1 MDGLAH
7 AHRIGSTNP
16 PIRLRIDQELLRV
29 PQDIARLVKMIVD
42 VIRKRLLC
50 QEAGTRGTTIPSPSR
65 APTLDDR
72 GMAAAVRSRMTRLL
86 TQAHA
91 SRLATDAE
99 IEARIE
105 MKSTRAGVN
114 LRGLVRA
121 RDQKG
126 GEITA
131 EDQQESQHPEAD
143 LRSDNEARQA
153 NEDWLRRARLAMDEV
168 GKKAGADPLVEPG
181 LLADQG
187 SLVGSGLQV
196 KTGIHVNVGI
206 TMDREPD
213 AQ

>member
-7 AHRIGSTNP
+7 AHRIGSTSP
-16 PIRLRIDQELLRV
+16 PISLRIDQELLRL
-29 PQDIARLVKMIVD
+29 PQDIARLVRMIVD

-50 QEAGTRGTTIPSPSR
+50 QEARTLGTTIPSPSR

-72 GMAAAVRSRMTRLL
+72 GTTAVGSRMTRLL

-105 MKSTRAGVN
+105 MKSTQAGAN

-153 NEDWLRRARLAMDEV
+153 NEDWLRPARLAMDEV
-168 GKKAGADPLVEPG
+168 GKKAEADPLVEPG

-187 SLVGSGLQV
+187 SLVEV
-196 KTGIHVNVGI
+196 ETGIHVNVGI
-206 TMDREPD
+206 TMDRDPD

>member
-1 MDGLAH
+1 VQT
-7 AHRIGSTNP
+7 RIGSTSP
-16 PIRLRIDQELLRV
+16 RIGPGVDLELPRLPHHIPRPVTI
-29 PQDIARLVKMIVD
+29 IVD

-50 QEAGTRGTTIPSPSR
+50 QEAGTLGTTIPSPSR

-105 MKSTRAGVN
+105 MKSTQAGVN

-143 LRSDNEARQA
+143 LRSENEARQA

-168 GKKAGADPLVEPG
+168 GRIE
-181 LLADQG
+181 
-187 SLVGSGLQV
+187 
-196 KTGIHVNVGI
+196 TGIHVNVGI

>member
-50 QEAGTRGTTIPSPSR
+50 QEAGTLGTNMPSPSR

-72 GMAAAVRSRMTRLL
+72 GMAAAVRSRMTRL
-86 TQAHA
+86 
-91 SRLATDAE
+91 
-99 IEARIE
+99 
-105 MKSTRAGVN
+105 RAGVN

-143 LRSDNEARQA
+143 LRSDNEAR
-153 NEDWLRRARLAMDEV
+153 
-168 GKKAGADPLVEPG
+168 
-181 LLADQG
+181 
-187 SLVGSGLQV
+187 
-196 KTGIHVNVGI
+196 
-206 TMDREPD
+206 
-213 AQ
+213 